1 MQEIFDGEP
10 IAFYRGKFNGV
21 RFTLDPDW
29 ASSEAQMG
37 KLPIVMVACR
47 IGKPVYD
54 DDKDGDR
61 FKEVTFRVEE
71 VVPLTGELRKQ
82 AMIYM
87 AHMGE
92 EGVIDFP
99 TNPDS
104 QRLQQA
110 LRQQEMLEQFLVAEF
125 GDQAKGEGETP
136 VEMAIRLLARN
147 KAQAAARVPSDVT
160 TTDYSEVE
168 VVPQVEED
176 VDWAELAE
184 RVKAAKEQAM
194 ETGEPV
200 VMAAQVKSVVP
211 PIPPEEEMTRRSSLK
226 TGHFDPTD
234 TDGFDAHRNPSD
246 PEVEVVGSVYGG
258 THSGATGRLLEDVF
272 E

>member
-21 RFTLDPDW
+21 RFVLDPDW
-29 ASSEAQMG
+29 AAGEAQMG

-104 QRLQQA
+104 QKLQQA
-110 LRQQEMLEQFLVAEF
+110 LRQQERLEQFLVAEF

-136 VEMAIRLLARN
+136 VEMAIRLLAGN
-147 KAQAAARVPSDVT
+147 KAQRASTVPHDVT
-160 TTDYSEVE
+160 TTDYSDIEVL
-168 VVPQVEED
+168 PQAEED
-176 VDWAELAE
+176 VDWDELAE
-184 RVKAAKEQAM
+184 RVQDAKEQAM

-211 PIPPEEEMTRRSSLK
+211 PIPPEEEMGRRSTLK

-234 TDGFDAHRNPSD
+234 DDGFATHHNSSD